1 MSPVRGDDRCG
12 IERDRAEEVQPF
24 LFGEGFAA
32 TLLEEIDL
40 LTAMGTEEAAHVLHK
55 AEHVRFDDLEEIKR
69 FADVRQR
76 NLLRGGDDE
85 ALGVRVWRQGWSYA
99 RHRFREGNR

>member
-1 MSPVRGDDRCG
+1 MDTMGCPLSAATTVAGSSG
-12 IERDRAEEVQPF
+12 IAPRKFNPF

-32 TLLEEIDL
+32 ALLEEIDL

-69 FADVRQR
+69 
-76 NLLRGGDDE
+76 LGGRPP
-85 ALGVRVWRQGWSYA
+85 AKFPAGW
-99 RHRFREGNR
+99 

>member
-69 FADVRQR
+69 LDVYKRQTYSIAIVSPL
-76 NLLRGGDDE
+76 NGFSAE
-85 ALGVRVWRQGWSYA
+85 
-99 RHRFREGNR
+99 